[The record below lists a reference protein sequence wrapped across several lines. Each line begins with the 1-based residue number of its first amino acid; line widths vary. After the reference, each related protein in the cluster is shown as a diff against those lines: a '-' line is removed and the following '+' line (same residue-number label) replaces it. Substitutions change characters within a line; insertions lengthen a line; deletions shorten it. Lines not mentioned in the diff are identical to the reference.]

1 MTLMQRLRL
10 WWKGSQRRRED
21 FAAKNAGWGKTPVLS
36 GAAAPTPP
44 RGGEAPPP
52 HREPDRDGLLS
63 AYLDQSGRTLYYLD
77 ASGEVIESNE
87 ELNLP
92 RVPTQDDA
100 ADREAFLK
108 AHNISVTTNFRETIA
123 KDRTLERAW
132 YNFKT
137 QRANDAIEAWLAKHS
152 G

>member
-21 FAAKNAGWGKTPVLS
+21 FAAKNAGW
-36 GAAAPTPP
+36 AAERGHGLQHVPP
-44 RGGEAPPP
+44 RAEARA
-52 HREPDRDGLLS
+52 HIDRDGVLS

-77 ASGEVIESNE
+77 LSGEVIESTA
-87 ELNLP
+87 ELDLP
-92 RVPTQDDA
+92 RIPTQDDA
-100 ADREAFLK
+100 ADRQAFIQLNGLN
-108 AHNISVTTNFRETIA
+108 ANANFRETIA
-123 KDRTLERAW
+123 RDRTLERAW

-137 QRANDAIEAWLAKHS
+137 QRANDAIDAWLAKRS